1 MKTHRFWTAAWWTSC
16 LLFALGF
23 LSISAFALTN
33 GGFPPGSTAVYYV
46 SNTAGSDTNAGTSA
60 SAPLKTLGR
69 AYSLMSSGGTIV
81 ICGDVQVAS
90 AFAPPDAGG
99 TVLYTSKYG
108 NEDFRS
114 SAKMIISA
122 NMAFA
127 CDTYFENIKF
137 SIQKSGLIFSGRCH
151 SIGFGAGM
159 TVTNDSGA
167 ENFVYPSVIGGYN
180 NPATLTGASTTR
192 SYTVKICSGTW
203 GFVSGGHHRTNG
215 SQPVGNL
222 SGNVSVVIRG
232 GTFMGNNSALNYVSA
247 TGMNNH
253 TGRVYLEISGGT
265 FHTPIVP
272 IKRIGTISAS
282 AERSVK
288 EYTANVLVRITG
300 GTFNHRFRLAQQT
313 AAENVGGYQI
323 YSDATVVVTGGTFNA
338 DFCGYGV
345 LGSTILKYNEDVLA
359 KEKIKG
365 FPVYRTVT
373 LSVSANP
380 TELTRFENPIGDKAD
395 PYVIEKDDVY
405 YYCFSSSENGV
416 PAIKVAAHGSVP
428 FGTLTT
434 QMHTVFT
441 AEDTTIA
448 NAKKE
453 YWAPELHY
461 FDAATVGTSAAGW
474 YIYFAADDGNN
485 ENHRM
490 YVLRSTD
497 PEDPLSDFRM
507 VGKITDSTNRWAIDG
522 TVFKHGGNLYYVWSG
537 WPGATN
543 GVQNLYIAQMS
554 SPTALSSARVLIS
567 APTYDWEK
575 QGDPDVNEGP
585 QVLQYGGSTHI
596 VYSASGSWTQYYCYG
611 ILTLTGSNPLSASS
625 WTKNAS
631 PVFQS
636 GNSMYGPGHGTFV
649 IGEDDEWWMIYHAN
663 PSLTVPSGSS
673 WWAQR
678 NIYAKKFTF
687 TNKTIGGKVYK
698 FPNFGSPAGATST
711 QYMQARTA
719 HYHAAGNHMYS
730 PELYIIS
737 GSVIEYAKKC
747 YICGEK
753 TVRTAEITQKP
764 VFTAS
769 STANSVTLTWSKI
782 EGVTGYKIYRKAPGE
797 TAYTALKAIYDP
809 DAVSYTDTGLTGGET
824 YGYLMHAFYKDN
836 ADVVYFSPT
845 SGGQLVNTK

>member
-1 MKTHRFWTAAWWTSC
+1 M
-16 LLFALGF
+16 
-23 LSISAFALTN
+23 
-33 GGFPPGSTAVYYV
+33 
-46 SNTAGSDTNAGTSA
+46 
-60 SAPLKTLGR
+60 
-69 AYSLMSSGGTIV
+69 
-81 ICGDVQVAS
+81 
-90 AFAPPDAGG
+90 
-99 TVLYTSKYG
+99 
-108 NEDFRS
+108 
-114 SAKMIISA
+114 
-122 NMAFA
+122 
-127 CDTYFENIKF
+127 
-137 SIQKSGLIFSGRCH
+137 
-151 SIGFGAGM
+151 
-159 TVTNDSGA
+159 
-167 ENFVYPSVIGGYN
+167 
-180 NPATLTGASTTR
+180 
-192 SYTVKICSGTW
+192 
-203 GFVSGGHHRTNG
+203 
-215 SQPVGNL
+215 
-222 SGNVSVVIRG
+222 
-232 GTFMGNNSALNYVSA
+232 
-247 TGMNNH
+247 
-253 TGRVYLEISGGT
+253 
-265 FHTPIVP
+265 
-272 IKRIGTISAS
+272 
-282 AERSVK
+282 
-288 EYTANVLVRITG
+288 
-300 GTFNHRFRLAQQT
+300 
-313 AAENVGGYQI
+313 
-323 YSDATVVVTGGTFNA
+323 TGGTFNA

-345 LGSTILKYNEDVLA
+345 LGSTILKYDEDVLA

-380 TELTRFENPIGDKAD
+380 TELTRFENPIGDKSD
-395 PYVIEKDDVY
+395 PYVVEKDNVY
-405 YYCFSSSENGV
+405 YYCFSSSENGS

-497 PEDPLSDFRM
+497 PDDPLSDFRM

-522 TVFKHGGNLYYVWSG
+522 TVFKHGGKLYYVWSG

-567 APTYDWEK
+567 TPTYDWEK
-575 QGDPDVNEGP
+575 QGNPDVNEGP

-649 IGEDDEWWMIYHAN
+649 LGEDNEWWMIYHAN

-687 TNKTIGGKVYK
+687 TNKTIGGKTYK
-698 FPNFGSPAGATST
+698 FPSFGSPAGADSV

-719 HYHAAGNHMYS
+719 HYHAEGNHMYS
-730 PELYIIS
+730 PELYIVS

-764 VFTAS
+764 VFTTS
-769 STANSVTLTWSKI
+769 STVNSVTLTWSKI
-782 EGVTGYKIYRKAPGE
+782 AGVTGYKIYRKAPGE
-797 TAYTALKAIYDP
+797 TSYTPLKAIYDP
-809 DAVSYTDTGLTGGET
+809 DAVSYTDTGLISGET
-824 YGYLMHAFYKDN
+824 YRYLMHAFYKDN
-836 ADVVYFSPT
+836 AGVVYFSPT
-845 SGGQLVNTK
+845 SGGQLVDTK